1 MGCRG
6 IFLGPRCLAVVCK
19 QRFAQEFTQ
28 RVGRRIHRVERGL
41 RTTWMFVYMQSLC
54 GGRVVGLGYLYRR
67 RPPPFLHL
75 ETNRKC
81 PLTECVLQ
89 AYALASP
96 DLPVVL
102 CSLRIAE
109 IGLSRL

>member
-67 RPPPFLHL
+67 RPPPLSASRDKQ
-75 ETNRKC
+75 E
-81 PLTECVLQ
+81 VS
-89 AYALASP
+89 AYRVCTAG
-96 DLPVVL
+96 
-102 CSLRIAE
+102 LRSGITGPSCCLVQFAYC
-109 IGLSRL
+109 